1 MHAFLLFSLIS
12 FLFKACAENL
22 EKLENKCITYNED
35 RFGSAVQISL
45 ILTPLPFF
53 RLLDALTKP
62 CSVDADIAAKQG
74 HEDVSALSPTAIAIE
89 VYHSDLIF
97 TFFTG
102 KFRSFKMFK
111 PYEH

>member
-1 MHAFLLFSLIS
+1 MVISMHAFLLFSLNS

-22 EKLENKCITYNED
+22 EKLENKCITYNVGRSD
-35 RFGSAVQISL
+35 LQFKSL
-45 ILTPLPFF
+45 FILTPLPFF
-53 RLLDALTKP
+53 RLLDVLTKP
-62 CSVDADIAAKQG
+62 SSIDADIAAKQG

-102 KFRSFKMFK
+102 KIQFL
-111 PYEH
+111 